1 MCSRMCFIIG
11 FRVRCGLGWGWGW
24 IVRLVKADGCIF
36 GLVLVGV
43 GLWVIKE

>member
-11 FRVRCGLGWGWGW
+11 FRVRCGLGWGW
-24 IVRLVKADGCIF
+24 IVRLGKADGCIF
-36 GLVLVGV
+36 GLVLVIV